1 MKYDYYGLKS
11 KIDDFLDLY
20 DEEIVKQGWTITSKP
35 CDDCKDFDIKL
46 RYSDLKYCYE
56 TTTGSKSYN
65 LDYLF
70 VEKIDK
76 NKQNRTV
83 YSSAKK
89 FGFVIT
95 ENGLITELLNIK
107 LV

>member
-1 MKYDYYGLKS
+1 MKYDYYGLKF
-11 KIDDFLDLY
+11 KIDDFLNLH

-35 CDDCKDFDIKL
+35 CDDCKDFNIEL
-46 RYSDLKYCYE
+46 RYSDPKYCYE

-76 NKQNRTV
+76 YKQNKTILK
-83 YSSAKK
+83 SIKS
-89 FGFVIT
+89 FGLEVN
-95 ENGLITELLNIK
+95 ENWIILSLS
-107 LV
+107 